1 MNVFVRNAV
10 SGGSSQEFEVK
21 ASQRVHDLQGLVG
34 LASLRSAD
42 DVRLLRDDE
51 ILEEWQSLQAAGV
64 SHGTELS
71 YVFLNVEP
79 DHEFE
84 EMVTRMMDEF
94 GENGL
99 RVFGNIPS
107 VLDLEAKC
115 GASFPDSLKTYL
127 RLTDAI
133 MRVGDRSGEA
143 CEAASGVLYIGS
155 CDCPYSAW
163 WFVDLNNTLGEG
175 ASSIWHGYG
184 VDASP
189 PMDFLVGNN
198 KCSLVATD
206 IKDLVGKFFEDDYRW
221 PCRLP
226 RACSCSREFCWVTR
240 GRSYRVTTRRE
251 NVSLVPPESAV

>member
-1 MNVFVRNAV
+1 MNMFVRNAI
-10 SGGSSQEFEVK
+10 SGGSSQEFKVK

-34 LASLRSAD
+34 FADLRLAG
-42 DVRLLRDDE
+42 DVRLLRGDE

-127 RLTDAI
+127 KLTKAI
-133 MRVGDRSGEA
+133 MCVGDQCGWICKA
-143 CEAASGVLYIGS
+143 VSGVLYIGS
-155 CDCPYSAW
+155 DDGGDGSEW

-175 ASSIWHGYG
+175 ASSIWHGHGADDY
-184 VDASP
+184 P
-189 PMDFLVGNN
+189 PMDFWVGHNR
-198 KCSLVATD
+198 CYLAATD
-206 IKDLVGKFFEDDYRW
+206 IKDLVSKFFEDD
-221 PCRLP
+221 
-226 RACSCSREFCWVTR
+226 FH
-240 GRSYRVTTRRE
+240 GRPDLWD
-251 NVSLVPPESAV
+251 SLDSEDDSSDYSDSEDDFHGRPDLYD

>member
-1 MNVFVRNAV
+1 MNMFVRNAI
-10 SGGSSQEFEVK
+10 SGGSSQEFKVK

-34 LASLRSAD
+34 FADLRLAG
-42 DVRLLRDDE
+42 DVRLLRGDE

-127 RLTDAI
+127 KLTHAI
-133 MRVGDRSGEA
+133 MRVGDQSGDV
-143 CEAASGVLYIGS
+143 CEAASGVLYIGEQCVWPHS
-155 CDCPYSAW
+155 EW
-163 WFVDLNNTLGEG
+163 WVVDLNNTLGEG
-175 ASSIWHGYG
+175 ASSIWHGHG
-184 VDASP
+184 VEDSEP
-189 PMDFLVGNN
+189 IDFWVGHNM
-198 KCSLVATD
+198 CSLVATD
-206 IKDLVGKFFEDDYRW
+206 IKDLVSRFFE
-221 PCRLP
+221 
-226 RACSCSREFCWVTR
+226 A
-240 GRSYRVTTRRE
+240 G
-251 NVSLVPPESAV
+251 